1 MRGIHLSPS
10 GWRAIIAKEFTFD
23 NILFLAQAIADY
35 LKQQAASN
43 SNCSVSSVVIGYDC
57 RFLSDEFARCV
68 AEVLAGNKI
77 NVFFVPVPTPTP
89 VIAYEI
95 VRRGASAGI
104 MITASHN
111 PPMYNGLKFN
121 ASHGGSD
128 SIETTTWIS
137 NQANT
142 MPKTMIKRITYQ
154 QGIASGVI
162 LPVEPAEKYLEHIKT
177 IINMEVIKE
186 AGLSVAIDPMFGCA
200 IEYLGNILTHAGC
213 QVVSIHTNRDPLFGG
228 RSPDPNEDSLQELSQ
243 LVVSSNSCLG
253 LATDGD
259 ADRFG
264 VIDNDGKYIS
274 SNQMIALLVYYM
286 LKTRGQKK
294 DKGIVKT
301 ATTTHLVDA
310 IAKKYNV
317 PCQQTNVGFRNVADI
332 MRRENMLIGGEE
344 SGGLTIAG
352 HIPEKDGILG
362 CLLTTEMLASESFD
376 KKGLRDILQGLH
388 EEFGYFFSKRM
399 DIYLSKEEM
408 DTLSKSLQHH
418 PPKRF
423 GDLQVT
429 RIENNKF
436 FIEDDGWLLIRQS
449 VTEPL
454 IRIYS
459 EAASQERLSRLMQA
473 GMEFIC
479 RARVAD
485 KQARCECYNTGG
497 RKK

>member
-35 LKQQAASN
+35 LKQAGNGRSR
-43 SNCSVSSVVIGYDC
+43 SVVIGYDC
-57 RFLSDEFARCV
+57 RFLSDEFAKCV
-68 AEVLAGNKI
+68 AEVLAGNQI

-95 VRRGASAGI
+95 VMRGSSAGI

-111 PPMYNGLKFN
+111 PPIYNGLKFN
-121 ASHGGSD
+121 APHGGSD
-128 SIETTTWIS
+128 SKEATTWIT

-142 MPKTMIKRITYQ
+142 MQQSMIKRVTYQ

-162 LPVEPAEKYLEHIKT
+162 LLVEPAEKYLEHMKT
-177 IINMEVIKE
+177 LINMELIKK
-186 AGLSVAIDPMFGCA
+186 AGLSVAVDPMFGCGV
-200 IEYLGNILTHAGC
+200 EYLGNILTSARC
-213 QVVSIHTNRDPLFGG
+213 QVVSIHTNRDPSFGG
-228 RSPDPNEDSLQELSQ
+228 MSPDPNEDSLQELSQ

-264 VIDNDGKYIS
+264 VIDNNGKYIS
-274 SNQMIALLVYYM
+274 SNQMIALLVNYM

-301 ATTTHLVDA
+301 ITTTHLVDA
-310 IAKKYNV
+310 IAKKHNV
-317 PCQQTNVGFRNVADI
+317 PCIETNVGFRNVAEI
-332 MRRENMLIGGEE
+332 MRKENMLIGGEE

-362 CLLTTEMLASESFD
+362 CLLTTEMLASESVD
-376 KKGLRDILQGLH
+376 KKSVCDILQGLY
-388 EEFGYFFSKRM
+388 EEFGCFFTKRM
-399 DIYLSKEEM
+399 DICLSKEKM
-408 DTLSKSLQHH
+408 NALSELLQHN

-429 RIENNKF
+429 RVENNKF

-449 VTEPL
+449 ATEPL
-454 IRIYS
+454 IRLYS
-459 EAASQERLSRLMQA
+459 EAASHERLNEIMEA
-473 GMEFIC
+473 GIEFM
-479 RARVAD
+479 
-485 KQARCECYNTGG
+485 
-497 RKK
+497 RK

>member
-35 LKQQAASN
+35 LKQQAGKSR
-43 SNCSVSSVVIGYDC
+43 SCSVPGVVIGYDC
-57 RFLSDEFARCV
+57 RFLSDEFARCA
-68 AEVLAGNKI
+68 AEVLAGNQI
-77 NVFFVPVPTPTP
+77 NVFFVPVPSPTP

-95 VRRGASAGI
+95 INKGLLAGI

-111 PPMYNGLKFN
+111 PPIYNGLKFN
-121 ASHGGSD
+121 APHGGSD
-128 SIETTTWIS
+128 SKEATTWIT

-142 MPKTMIKRITYQ
+142 MQKSLIKRVTYQ

-162 LPVEPAEKYLEHIKT
+162 LPVDPAEKYFEHLKT
-177 IINMEVIKE
+177 LINMELIKE

-200 IEYLGNILTHAGC
+200 IEYLGNILTSAGC
-213 QVVSIHTNRDPLFGG
+213 RVAAIHTHRDPLFGG
-228 RSPDPNEDSLQELSQ
+228 KSPDPDKDSLQELSQ

-264 VIDNDGKYIS
+264 VIDSDGKYIS

-286 LKTRGQKK
+286 LKTRGQKG

-317 PCQQTNVGFRNVADI
+317 ICRQTNVGFRNVAEI
-332 MRRENMLIGGEE
+332 MRKENMLIGGEE

-362 CLLTTEMLASESFD
+362 CLLTAEMVASEQ
-376 KKGLRDILQGLH
+376 KGIKDISQGLQ
-388 EEFGYFFSKRM
+388 EEFGCFFTKRM
-399 DIYLSKEEM
+399 DICLSKEEM
-408 DTLSKSLQHH
+408 DVLSKFLQHD

-429 RIENNKF
+429 RMENNKF
-436 FIEDDGWLLIRQS
+436 FMEDDGWLLIRQS
-449 VTEPL
+449 ATEPL
-454 IRIYS
+454 IRIYA
-459 EAASQERLSRLMQA
+459 EAASKERLHSLMEA
-473 GMEFIC
+473 GMEFIRC
-479 RARVAD
+479 RI
-485 KQARCECYNTGG
+485 G
-497 RKK
+497 

>member
-35 LKQQAASN
+35 LKQQAGKEYAS
-43 SNCSVSSVVIGYDC
+43 SLSGVVVGYDC
-57 RFLSDEFARCV
+57 RFLSDEFAGCV
-68 AEVLAGNKI
+68 AEVLAGNQI

-95 VRRGASAGI
+95 VRRGAAAGI

-121 ASHGGSD
+121 APHGGSN
-128 SIETTTWIS
+128 SKEATAWIT

-142 MPKTMIKRITYQ
+142 MRNTMIKRITYQ
-154 QGIASGVI
+154 QGITSGVI
-162 LPVEPAEKYLEHIKT
+162 LPVEPAEKYLEHMKT
-177 IINMEVIKE
+177 LINMELIKE

-200 IEYLGNILTHAGC
+200 IEYLGNILTCAGC
-213 QVVSIHTNRDPLFGG
+213 RVVSIHTNRDPLFGG

-264 VIDNDGKYIS
+264 IIDSDGKYIS
-274 SNQMIALLVYYM
+274 SNQMIALLVHYM
-286 LKTRGQKK
+286 LKTRGQKGEAR
-294 DKGIVKT
+294 GIVKT
-301 ATTTHLVDA
+301 ITTTHLIDA

-317 PCQQTNVGFRNVADI
+317 PCAETNVGFRNVAKI
-332 MRRENMLIGGEE
+332 MRKENMLIGGEE

-362 CLLTTEMLASESFD
+362 CLLTVEMLASESLD
-376 KKGLRDILQGLH
+376 KKDKKSVRDILQGLY
-388 EEFGYFFSKRM
+388 EEFGYFFTKRM
-399 DIYLSKEEM
+399 DMCISKEEM
-408 DTLSKSLQHH
+408 GVLSESLQHN
-418 PPKRF
+418 PLKRF

-429 RIENNKF
+429 RVENNKF
-436 FIEDDGWLLIRQS
+436 FIEDGSWLLIRQS
-449 VTEPL
+449 ATEPL
-454 IRIYS
+454 IRIYA
-459 EAASQERLSRLMQA
+459 EAASQDRLHKLMEA
-473 GMEFIC
+473 GMGFIC
-479 RARVAD
+479 KKVD
-485 KQARCECYNTGG
+485 KI
-497 RKK
+497 